1 MARKPM
7 TFEEFWNKACGNN
20 KISYWF
26 TENHQDCGTLPASMY
41 MKNINEVPK
50 RVRKA
55 FIVRIG
61 AEGKDLLDVGLAE
74 NFEA

>member
-1 MARKPM
+1 MTRKSM
-7 TFEEFWNKACGNN
+7 TFEELWNKVCGDN

-26 TENHQDCGTLPASMY
+26 IENHQDCGTLPASMRL
-41 MKNINEVPK
+41 KNINEVPE

-61 AEGKDLLDVGLAE
+61 AEGKNLLDVGLSE
-74 NFEA
+74 SLEA